1 MPLNTELMPTA
12 QFTSALGYDY
22 AGHGSKR
29 ESDDKKRL
37 LVCLHFITHGSEAMA
52 RQLIDHLIKNNDF
65 GYLPPDLGHTPDI
78 AAKIM
83 IADNISSA
91 IALLKGPATGFEQYA
106 SAAAA
111 APE

>member
-1 MPLNTELMPTA
+1 MPLNTELMSTA

-78 AAKIM
+78 AAKQRRLRVGAQPM
-83 IADNISSA
+83 FCA
-91 IALLKGPATGFEQYA
+91 Q
-106 SAAAA
+106 AARC
-111 APE
+111 